1 MLKQDD
7 ANVDRILMEERA
19 VNVNLAF
26 GTSLIVNDAS
36 AMVMLKVVIPRLVR
50 VSIAEII
57 LLDTIVIDALRHIM
71 VILGSVWTFHVERVL
86 AQV

>member
-36 AMVMLKVVIPRLVR
+36 AMAMLKVVIPRLVR

-71 VILGSVWTFHVERVL
+71 VILGSVWIFHVERVL

>member
-7 ANVDRILMEERA
+7 ASVDRILMEERA

-26 GTSLIVNDAS
+26 GISLIVNDAN
-36 AMVMLKVVIPRLVR
+36 AMAMLKVVIPRLVR
-50 VSIAEII
+50 VSIAETI

-71 VILGSVWTFHVERVL
+71 VILGSV
-86 AQV
+86 

>member
-26 GTSLIVNDAS
+26 GISLIVNDAN
-36 AMVMLKVVIPRLVR
+36 AMAMLKVVIPRLVR
-50 VSIAEII
+50 VSIAETI

-71 VILGSVWTFHVERVL
+71 VILGSV
-86 AQV
+86 

>member
-1 MLKQDD
+1 
-7 ANVDRILMEERA
+7 MEERA

-36 AMVMLKVVIPRLVR
+36 AMAMLKVVIPRLVR

-86 AQV
+86 VQV

>member
-7 ANVDRILMEERA
+7 ASADRILMEEHA

-36 AMVMLKVVIPRLVR
+36 AMAMLKVVIPRLVR

-86 AQV
+86 VQV

>member
-7 ANVDRILMEERA
+7 ANVDRILMEEHA

-26 GTSLIVNDAS
+26 GISLIVNDVS

-57 LLDTIVIDALRHIM
+57 LLGTIVIDALRHIM
-71 VILGSVWTFHVERVL
+71 AILGSVWTFHVERALV
-86 AQV
+86 QV